1 MKQKQLLFGILGCLV
16 ASISWGAMFPILDHA
31 LKYINPFYFS
41 FFRYGAVACILAL
54 CLFLKEGKQAFLLE
68 GKTKYLLLFSAMA
81 FPVYNFLFLGQ
92 MLMGHNGVMVASIM
106 ESLLPIFS
114 IIFIWIVKGIKPKK
128 YMVLSIF
135 IAFTGAFF
143 VITKGN
149 VHFLS
154 DLKGNILSLCFMMIG
169 VIGWMIYTMGG
180 DYFSEWSA
188 LRYSTLTCIIGVIMT
203 GLILVITTWIGL
215 LTMPTIQNLSI
226 IKYDLL
232 FMITLPGLLALICW
246 NYGIKVLTPINGV
259 LFINLL
265 PITTMLIM
273 IVKGHQMELSDIIG
287 MILVITALIQYNA
300 YQRKEKVVAPH
311 NKSGHRLKKSG

>member
-1 MKQKQLLFGILGCLV
+1 MKKKQLLFGILGCLA

-31 LKYINPFYFS
+31 LKYMNPYYFS

-54 CLFLKEGKQAFLLE
+54 CLLLKEGKKAFLLE
-68 GKTKYLLLFSAMA
+68 GKSKYLFLFSAMA
-81 FPVYNFLFLGQ
+81 FPIYNFLFLGQ

-114 IIFIWIVKGIKPKK
+114 ILFMWVIKGIKPKK
-128 YMVLSIF
+128 YMILSIC

-149 VHFLS
+149 IHFLLN
-154 DLKGNILSLCFMMIG
+154 LKGNILSLCFMIIG
-169 VIGWMIYTMGG
+169 VIGWMIYTMGT
-180 DYFSEWSA
+180 DYFREWST
-188 LRYSTLTCIIGVIMT
+188 LRYSTLTCIIGVAMT
-203 GLILVITTWIGL
+203 GIVLVVSTWTGL
-215 LTMPTIQNLSI
+215 LAVPTIKSLSI

-265 PITTMLIM
+265 PITTLLIM
-273 IVKGHQMELSDIIG
+273 VIKGYQMKSFDIIG
-287 MILVITALIQYNA
+287 IILVITALIQYNI
-300 YQRKEKVVAPH
+300 YHRKENRIAAH
-311 NKSGHRLKKSG
+311 NNNVHRIQKSG